1 MDYKALYDEKRSMV
15 LAELNAALAGV
26 DASQVGALI
35 DALESAEKV
44 FFVGVGRVMLSLQAI
59 AKRLKHLGFDTY
71 VVGET
76 TEPPIGEK
84 DLLIVGSGSGSTLVP
99 SGLAKKAKG
108 FVAKIAHIG
117 CIPDNPI
124 SPITDVFVRIPCKN
138 KKAMDDVVPS
148 KQPMT
153 TLFEQCVLL
162 LGGYCR
168 RHDPGE
174 TGRRGHGGSLV
185 WTRQSGIALFSARG
199 YTFSNVAAKSA
210 RQICRALWFGP
221 HTLNGSAARK
231 SLSGVYKTAAT
242 CFENFGLRS

>member
-26 DASQVGALI
+26 DAGQVGALI

-59 AKRLKHLGFDTY
+59 AKRLKHLSFDTY

-108 FVAKIAHIG
+108 FGAKIAHIG

-162 LGGYCR
+162 LG
-168 RHDPGE
+168 DIVAVMILAK
-174 TGRRGHGGSLV
+174 RGV
-185 WTRQSGIALFSARG
+185 EVTED
-199 YTFSNVAAKSA
+199 
-210 RQICRALWFGP
+210 LWFG
-221 HTLNGSAARK
+221 HANL
-231 SLSGVYKTAAT
+231 
-242 CFENFGLRS
+242 E

>member
-59 AKRLKHLGFDTY
+59 AKRLKHLGFDT
-71 VVGET
+71 
-76 TEPPIGEK
+76 
-84 DLLIVGSGSGSTLVP
+84 
-99 SGLAKKAKG
+99 
-108 FVAKIAHIG
+108 AKIAHIG

-162 LGGYCR
+162 LG
-168 RHDPGE
+168 DIVAVMILAK
-174 TGRRGHGGSLV
+174 RGV
-185 WTRQSGIALFSARG
+185 EVTED
-199 YTFSNVAAKSA
+199 
-210 RQICRALWFGP
+210 LWFG
-221 HTLNGSAARK
+221 HANL
-231 SLSGVYKTAAT
+231 
-242 CFENFGLRS
+242 E

>member
-59 AKRLKHLGFDTY
+59 AKRLKHQGFDTY

-108 FVAKIAHIG
+108 FGAKIAHIG

-162 LGGYCR
+162 LG
-168 RHDPGE
+168 DIVAVMILAK
-174 TGRRGHGGSLV
+174 RGV
-185 WTRQSGIALFSARG
+185 EVTED
-199 YTFSNVAAKSA
+199 
-210 RQICRALWFGP
+210 LWFG
-221 HTLNGSAARK
+221 HANL
-231 SLSGVYKTAAT
+231 
-242 CFENFGLRS
+242 E